1 MVHFLAG
8 QVAAKVSGHTVNIK
22 GLRHQY
28 YNHPVDPGSKA
39 SLVSF
44 GTSGHRGNPLKGT
57 FNDGHIAAITQAI
70 CDFRRE
76 AGTNGP
82 VIIGLDTHASSLP
95 ALKTAVEVLVANGVE
110 IVLDERQRFNDSG
123 GFTPTPAISFAILEA
138 NRGRASGLSD
148 GIVITPSHNPP
159 EDGGFKYNPANG
171 GPAGGEI
178 TGPIQDKANFYLVNG
193 GIKRMPLAKAR
204 RSRLIRKVDLMRNYL
219 QALDQV
225 IDLETIR
232 RSQHMNMGVAP
243 LGGSTLE
250 YWQAIHDGFGL
261 PLALIDP
268 RLDMTFKFMPL
279 DHDGQ
284 VRMDPSSPYAMA
296 ALTRD
301 RFRFSLK
308 GANDTD
314 GDRHGIFC
322 QSVGLMNPNH
332 FLSAAVWYLLQNRP
346 DWPAS
351 AMLGKTIVTTSL
363 LNRIAAHFGR
373 QVYET
378 PVGFKFFADGL
389 FQGDLFCGLEESA
402 GASILRH
409 DGSVWT
415 TDKDGIIMVL
425 LALEMMAATG
435 KDPGQ
440 IYAEI
445 TSQLGTPSYTRV
457 DTPASPEVKAALK
470 ALQPSDVKITAL
482 GGEPIEQILT
492 KAPNGDAIGGLYIST
507 ANAWICI
514 RPSGTEDI
522 AKVYAE
528 SFLGQEHLQQ
538 IIKEA
543 QAVMAAALRR

>member
-1 MVHFLAG
+1 MVDFAAGKISG
-8 QVAAKVSGHTVNIK
+8 QVSGSRLNVK
-22 GLRHQY
+22 GLRWQY
-28 YNHPVDPGSKA
+28 ANHPVDLTKST

-44 GTSGHRGNPLKGT
+44 GTSGHRGSALKGT

-70 CDFRRE
+70 CDFRQE
-76 AGTNGP
+76 AGVSGP
-82 VIIGLDTHASSLP
+82 IIIGLDTHASSLP
-95 ALKTAVEVLVANGVE
+95 ALKTAVEVLVANGVK
-110 IVLDERQRFNDSG
+110 IVLEENQRFNDSG

-138 NRGRASGLSD
+138 NRGRSTGFSD

-159 EDGGFKYNPANG
+159 EDGGFKYNPING

-178 TGPIQDKANFYLVNG
+178 TGPIQEKANSYLING
-193 GIKRMPLAKAR
+193 GVKRVSFAKAR
-204 RSRLIRKVDLMRNYL
+204 RSRLIDHQILMRNYL
-219 QALDQV
+219 LSLDQV
-225 IDLETIR
+225 IDLEAIR
-232 RSQHMNMGVAP
+232 RSEFINMGVAP

-250 YWQAIHDGFGL
+250 YWQFIHDHFGL

-268 RLDMTFKFMPL
+268 RLDMTFSFMPL
-279 DHDGQ
+279 DHDGK

-296 ALTRD
+296 VLAKD
-301 RFRFSLK
+301 RFRYSLK

-322 QSVGLMNPNH
+322 QSVGLMNPNQ

-378 PVGFKFFADGL
+378 PVGFKYFADGL
-389 FQGDLFCGLEESA
+389 FKGDLFCGLEESA

-409 DGSVWT
+409 DGSVWS

-425 LALEMMAATG
+425 LALEMMAVTG
-435 KDPGQ
+435 RDPGQ

-445 TSQLGTPSYTRV
+445 TSQLGKPSYTRV
-457 DTPASPEVKAALK
+457 DTPASPEIKAALK
-470 ALQPSDVKITAL
+470 ALQPADVKITAL
-482 GGEPIEQILT
+482 GGEPIEQILV

-507 ANAWICI
+507 KNAWICI

-528 SFLGQEHLQQ
+528 SFLGDEHLQL
-538 IIKEA
+538 IIQEA
-543 QAVMAAALRR
+543 QAIMAAAIRR